1 VRPNVP
7 QNTEPPTSKPA
18 NSEPRQAPRG
28 PSANPPNRVTA
39 VPRPHPKGGGAT
51 TFNRRRAVFVLS
63 QIDEILA
70 WQHEVERELETRGI
84 ELGRYLCEVR
94 EHQYYRVDKMRS
106 FGEFLKKKFPQS
118 RRMAYYL
125 MAVYEKLPREIHR
138 DVKRIGW
145 TKARELVRIAR
156 REGRK
161 LNRAPWVHK
170 AASMT
175 REQFKREVERHLT
188 GRDPEP
194 REMIY
199 FSVYKRQLPVI
210 EQALEAASAVLGG
223 RKSRGTLLEFICA
236 DFVAN
241 AGKELS
247 PGALSDLIRRF
258 FVLLPTA
265 ERRELLNVL
274 AKCV

>member
-1 VRPNVP
+1 MRPDVP
-7 QNTEPPTSKPA
+7 QNTEPAKSSQAT

-28 PSANPPNRVTA
+28 PSANPPSQATA
-39 VPRPHPKGGGAT
+39 VPRARPKDRSSGGAMKL
-51 TFNRRRAVFVLS
+51 NRRRAVFVLS

-70 WQHEVERELETRGI
+70 WQQEVERELETRGI

-94 EHQYYRVDKMRS
+94 DQQYYRLDNIRS
-106 FGEFLKKKFPQS
+106 FDEFLEKRFPQS
-118 RRMAYYL
+118 RRKAYYV
-125 MAVYEKLPREIHR
+125 MAVYEQLPREAHR

-161 LNRAPWVHK
+161 LNRALWVHK
-170 AASMT
+170 AT
-175 REQFKREVERHLT
+175 VLPREEFKREVERHLT

-199 FSVYKRQLPVI
+199 FQVYKRQLPVI

-223 RKSRGTLLEFICA
+223 RKSRGTSLEFISA

-241 AGKELS
+241 VDKQCLD
-247 PGALSDLIRRF
+247 PGTLSDLIRRF
-258 FVLLPTA
+258 FVLLPA
-265 ERRELLNVL
+265 
-274 AKCV
+274 AKGESS

>member
-1 VRPNVP
+1 M
-7 QNTEPPTSKPA
+7 
-18 NSEPRQAPRG
+18 
-28 PSANPPNRVTA
+28 
-39 VPRPHPKGGGAT
+39 T
-51 TFNRRRAVFVLS
+51 TRR
-63 QIDEILA
+63 
-70 WQHEVERELETRGI
+70 
-84 ELGRYLCEVR
+84 
-94 EHQYYRVDKMRS
+94 
-106 FGEFLKKKFPQS
+106 EFLGIAAQFLTKKFPQS

-170 AASMT
+170 AATMT

-199 FSVYKRQLPVI
+199 FSVYKRQLPII
-210 EQALEAASAVLGG
+210 EQALEAASAVLGA
-223 RKSRGTLLEFICA
+223 RKSRGTFLEFICA

-241 AGKELS
+241 AAKELN
-247 PGALSDLIRRF
+247 PGKTQNGRR
-258 FVLLPTA
+258 
-265 ERRELLNVL
+265 
-274 AKCV
+274 